1 VHVRIVNAGQR
12 LVLLD
17 ASGAGLDVEK
27 ASDGRFAGDLQ
38 AIFGR
43 WDAFREWA
51 AARDRD
57 PQRRGNSW
65 LAFMRC
71 STDHH
76 NVLVQQAPLA
86 LLYHTSKRG
95 R

>member
-1 VHVRIVNAGQR
+1 MRIVNVGQR

-27 ASDGRFAGDLQ
+27 ASDGRFSGDPQ

-51 AARDRD
+51 GAHDRG

-71 STDHH
+71 STDHY
-76 NVLVQQAPLA
+76 NVLAQQAPLA
-86 LLYHTSKRG
+86 FLYHTWKRG

>member
-1 VHVRIVNAGQR
+1 MRIVNVGQR

-27 ASDGRFAGDLQ
+27 ATDGRFSGDPQ
-38 AIFGR
+38 TIFGQ

-51 AARDRD
+51 AAHDRG

-71 STDHH
+71 SSDHH

-86 LLYHTSKRG
+86 FLHHTSKLG